1 MPLMWYKPKGHYS
14 NFTKPRNYVMSYLIG
29 TRPPILS
36 LRNTKQNSQL
46 PVWGSLSNCFLT
58 ETRGLLGSRATLF
71 GFLFSVSSRE
81 LCRVQK
87 DSLCSSFL
95 HKNWLWRF
103 APRSLNEINREFTAH
118 NLRPRHTVGL
128 GEGSMPKITDCP
140 DKSQSIAK
148 LISCLYSSCKA
159 FWQPH
164 IRGAK
169 NNGERGA
176 LSTIW
181 NN

>member
-1 MPLMWYKPKGHYS
+1 MELLRTDIS
-14 NFTKPRNYVMSYLIG
+14 TLR
-29 TRPPILS
+29 
-36 LRNTKQNSQL
+36 LRNTQNIL
-46 PVWGSLSNCFLT
+46 PVWDFPFHCFLSKP
-58 ETRGLLGSRATLF
+58 RGLWLSGKVSF
-71 GFLFSVSSRE
+71 GFFIQSFSARR
-81 LCRVQK
+81 LCRVLKANLRTQY
-87 DSLCSSFL
+87 L

-118 NLRPRHTVGL
+118 NLRSRHMVGL

-176 LSTIW
+176 IPTP
-181 NN
+181 NT